1 MMINNKKNNKNNASN
16 GSNNNNHTNN
26 HTGNKFTTGND
37 TNVNKKNNAT
47 NKFIPAHK
55 NEKPIKTSKEMLTM
69 LIDFKKNNKGLKKPS
84 KEMQEVFQENIDSL
98 IKEKGISPET
108 VKFIIDGY
116 MFNSVDA
123 VEKYFALSQSAKYE
137 MQTLTKYIKADT
149 KNAQTGFKILVAF
162 MSKYC
167 DSNKTVAKRLM
178 PEIIKAINVMAFSRE
193 DKNRLNKGNA
203 AVFKSN
209 CFDLVLTGANELYPL
224 DTESLDANDITIFK
238 EVMGPVIALYKN
250 SQHKKD
256 NIKAEKI
263 MKWLGISVEENKEA
277 STDIAEPAEQK
288 QPDKP
293 EVKAITVQNNE
304 DKPFLQNKSI
314 EEIYSLLKNVDNSLS
329 ELQGQN
335 TKVLA
340 ECSSYQNEIEALKS
354 KIQKQENALSSKEE
368 ICNTLNSN
376 LSVLKAELA
385 QQKLANVELTEKYK
399 KLKTEYS
406 KLNELYNIQEIEANK
421 KHREFIVKLGNSL
434 KLSHEDYEMILQM
447 KNGESKASQ
456 LQETVQEIFDILK
469 KYDVKIGG

>member
-1 MMINNKKNNKNNASN
+1 MMIKNNKNNKNNRNNASN
-16 GSNNNNHTNN
+16 GSNNNNHIV
-26 HTGNKFTTGND
+26 NKFTKGND
-37 TNVNKKNNAT
+37 TNVNKKNNAN
-47 NKFIPAHK
+47 NKFTLSHK

-69 LIDFKKNNKGLKKPS
+69 LIDFKKNNKGLRKPG

-167 DSNKTVAKRLM
+167 DSSKTVAKLLM
-178 PEIIKAINVMAFSRE
+178 PEIIKALNVMAFSRE
-193 DKNRLNKGNA
+193 DKNKLNKGNA

-209 CFDLVLTGANELYPL
+209 CFDLVLTGANELSPL
-224 DTESLDANDITIFK
+224 DTESLNVNDIAIFK
-238 EVMGPVIALYKN
+238 EVMEPVIAFYRE
-250 SQHKKD
+250 SQHKND
-256 NIKAEKI
+256 NIKAEQI
-263 MKWLGISVEENKEA
+263 MKWLGMPVEENKEK
-277 STDIAEPAEQK
+277 STDITEPVEQK
-288 QPDKP
+288 KTDKP
-293 EVKAITVQNNE
+293 EVKAVTVQNNE
-304 DKPFLQNKSI
+304 DKPFVQNKSI

-329 ELQGQN
+329 ELQRQN
-335 TKVLA
+335 TKALA
-340 ECSSYQNEIEALKS
+340 ECSSYKNEIEALKLQ
-354 KIQKQENALSSKEE
+354 IQKQENALSSKEE

-376 LSVLKAELA
+376 LSALEAELA
-385 QQKLANVELTEKYK
+385 QQKLANVELTEKYN
-399 KLKTEYS
+399 KLEAEYS

-434 KLSHEDYEMILQM
+434 KLSREDYEMILQM

-456 LQETVQEIFDILK
+456 LQETVQEIFDILNK
-469 KYDVKIGG
+469 FDVKIGG

>member
-1 MMINNKKNNKNNASN
+1 MQA
-16 GSNNNNHTNN
+16 
-26 HTGNKFTTGND
+26 
-37 TNVNKKNNAT
+37 
-47 NKFIPAHK
+47 
-55 NEKPIKTSKEMLTM
+55 
-69 LIDFKKNNKGLKKPS
+69 LI
-84 KEMQEVFQENIDSL
+84 
-98 IKEKGISPET
+98 
-108 VKFIIDGY
+108 
-116 MFNSVDA
+116 
-123 VEKYFALSQSAKYE
+123 
-137 MQTLTKYIKADT
+137 KYIKADAL
-149 KNAQTGFKILVAF
+149 NAQIGFKILVAF
-162 MSKYC
+162 MGKYC
-167 DSNKTVAKRLM
+167 DYNKPVAKLLM

-209 CFDLVLTGANELYPL
+209 CFDLVLTGANELSPL

-238 EVMGPVIALYKN
+238 EVMEPVIAYYRESQNKN
-250 SQHKKD
+250 D

-263 MKWLGISVEENKEA
+263 MRWLGIPVEENKEA
-277 STDIAEPAEQK
+277 STGITEPVAQK
-288 QPDKP
+288 QPDEPADKT
-293 EVKAITVQNNE
+293 VTVQNNE

-314 EEIYSLLKNVDNSLS
+314 EEIYSLLKNLDNSLS

-385 QQKLANVELTEKYK
+385 QQKLANVELTEKYN
-399 KLKTEYS
+399 KLETEYS

>member
-1 MMINNKKNNKNNASN
+1 MIKNNKNNRNNASN
-16 GSNNNNHTNN
+16 GSNNNNHTVNN
-26 HTGNKFTTGND
+26 FTKGND
-37 TNVNKKNNAT
+37 TSVNKKNNAN
-47 NKFIPAHK
+47 NKFIPANK
-55 NEKPIKTSKEMLTM
+55 NEKTNKTSKEMLTM
-69 LIDFKKNNKGLKKPS
+69 LIDFKKKNKGQTKPT
-84 KEMQEVFQENIDSL
+84 KEMQVVFQENMCSL
-98 IKEKGISPET
+98 IKEKGFSSEI
-108 VKFIIDGY
+108 VKYIIDGY
-116 MFNSVDA
+116 TFNSVDA
-123 VEKYFALSQSAKYE
+123 VEKYFASSQSAKYE
-137 MQTLTKYIKADT
+137 MQSLTKYIQADT
-149 KNAQTGFKILVAF
+149 KNAQIGFRILVAF
-162 MSKYC
+162 MGKYC
-167 DSNKTVAKRLM
+167 YVQNKVARLLM
-178 PEIIKAINVMAFSRE
+178 PEIIKAINVMSFSRE
-193 DKNRLNKGNA
+193 DKNKLNKGNV

-209 CFDLVLTGANELYPL
+209 CFDLVLTGANELSPL

-238 EVMGPVIALYKN
+238 EVMEPVIAFYRE
-250 SQHKKD
+250 SQNKSD

-263 MKWLGISVEENKEA
+263 MKWLGIPIEENKEEL
-277 STDIAEPAEQK
+277 SDITEPVKQK
-288 QPDKP
+288 QMEKPADKA
-293 EVKAITVQNNE
+293 VTAQNNE
-304 DKPFLQNKSI
+304 DKPFVQNEYI

-335 TKVLA
+335 TNVLA
-340 ECSSYQNEIEALKS
+340 ECSSYQKEIEVLKLQI
-354 KIQKQENALSSKEE
+354 KKQENALSSKEE

-376 LSVLKAELA
+376 LSALEAELA

>member
-1 MMINNKKNNKNNASN
+1 MMIKNNKNNKNNRNNASN
-16 GSNNNNHTNN
+16 GSNNNNHIV
-26 HTGNKFTTGND
+26 NKFTKGND
-37 TNVNKKNNAT
+37 TNVNKKNNAN
-47 NKFIPAHK
+47 NKFTLSHK

-69 LIDFKKNNKGLKKPS
+69 LIDFKKNNKGLRKPG

-137 MQTLTKYIKADT
+137 MQTLTKYIKDDT

-167 DSNKTVAKRLM
+167 DSSKTVAKLLM
-178 PEIIKAINVMAFSRE
+178 PEIIKALNVMAFSRE
-193 DKNRLNKGNA
+193 DKNKLNKGNA

-209 CFDLVLTGANELYPL
+209 CFDLVLTGANELSPL
-224 DTESLDANDITIFK
+224 DTESLNVNDIAIFK
-238 EVMGPVIALYKN
+238 EVMEPVIAFYRE
-250 SQHKKD
+250 SQNKSD

-263 MKWLGISVEENKEA
+263 MKWLGIPIEENKEEL
-277 STDIAEPAEQK
+277 SDITEPVEQK
-288 QPDKP
+288 QMEKPADKA
-293 EVKAITVQNNE
+293 VTAQNNE
-304 DKPFLQNKSI
+304 DKPFVQNEYI

-340 ECSSYQNEIEALKS
+340 ECSSYQKEIEALKLQ
-354 KIQKQENALSSKEE
+354 IQKQENALSSKEE

-376 LSVLKAELA
+376 LSALEAELA

-469 KYDVKIGG
+469 KFDVKIGG

>member
-1 MMINNKKNNKNNASN
+1 MMIKNNKNNRNNASN
-16 GSNNNNHTNN
+16 GSNNNNHIV
-26 HTGNKFTTGND
+26 NKFTKGND
-37 TNVNKKNNAT
+37 TNVNKKNNAN
-47 NKFIPAHK
+47 NKFTPSHK

-69 LIDFKKNNKGLKKPS
+69 LIDFKKNNKGLRKPS

-123 VEKYFALSQSAKYE
+123 VEQYFDLSQSAKYE
-137 MQTLTKYIKADT
+137 MQTLTKYIKADA
-149 KNAQTGFKILVAF
+149 KNAQICFRILVAF
-162 MSKYC
+162 MGKYC
-167 DSNKTVAKRLM
+167 GSNKTVAKLLM

-193 DKNRLNKGNA
+193 DKNKLNKGNV

-209 CFDLVLTGANELYPL
+209 FFDLVLTGANELAPVK
-224 DTESLDANDITIFK
+224 TESLDANDITIFK
-238 EVMGPVIALYKN
+238 HVMGPVIAFYRESQNKN
-250 SQHKKD
+250 D

-263 MKWLGISVEENKEA
+263 MRWLGISVEANKEA
-277 STDIAEPAEQK
+277 SADITEPVAQK

-293 EVKAITVQNNE
+293 EVKTVTVQNNE
-304 DKPFLQNKSI
+304 DKPFLKNKSI

-340 ECSSYQNEIEALKS
+340 ECSSYQNEIEELKS

-376 LSVLKAELA
+376 LSALKDELA
-385 QQKLANVELTEKYK
+385 QQKLANVELREKYN
-399 KLKTEYS
+399 KLETEYS

-469 KYDVKIGG
+469 KFDVKIGG

>member
-16 GSNNNNHTNN
+16 GSNNNNHT
-26 HTGNKFTTGND
+26 GNKFTKGND
-37 TNVNKKNNAT
+37 TNVNKKNNAN

-69 LIDFKKNNKGLKKPS
+69 LIDFKKNKGLKKPN
-84 KEMQEVFQENIDSL
+84 KEMQGVFQENIYSL
-98 IKEKGISPET
+98 IKEKGFSSET

-123 VEKYFALSQSAKYE
+123 VEKYFASSQSAKYE
-137 MQTLTKYIKADT
+137 MQALIKYINADT
-149 KNAQTGFKILVAF
+149 LNAQIGFKILVAF
-162 MSKYC
+162 MGKYC
-167 DSNKTVAKRLM
+167 DSNKTVAKLLM

-193 DKNRLNKGNA
+193 DKNRLNKGNP

-209 CFDLVLTGANELYPL
+209 CFDLVLTGANELSPL

-238 EVMGPVIALYKN
+238 QVMEPVIALYRESQNKN
-250 SQHKKD
+250 D

-263 MKWLGISVEENKEA
+263 MRWLGIPVEANKEA
-277 STDIAEPAEQK
+277 SADITEPVAQK
-288 QPDKP
+288 QPDRP
-293 EVKAITVQNNE
+293 EVKTVNVQNNE

-335 TKVLA
+335 AKVLA

-354 KIQKQENALSSKEE
+354 EIQKQEKALSSKEE
-368 ICNTLNSN
+368 ICNVLNNNISA
-376 LSVLKAELA
+376 LKAELA
-385 QQKLANVELTEKYK
+385 HQELANVELTEKYK
-399 KLKTEYS
+399 KLEAEHS

-469 KYDVKIGG
+469 KFDVKIGG

>member
-1 MMINNKKNNKNNASN
+1 MMINNKKNNKNNARN
-16 GSNNNNHTNN
+16 GSNNNNHT
-26 HTGNKFTTGND
+26 GNKFTKGND
-37 TNVNKKNNAT
+37 TNVNKKNNAN
-47 NKFIPAHK
+47 NKFIPSHES
-55 NEKPIKTSKEMLTM
+55 EKSNKTSKEMLTM
-69 LIDFKKNNKGLKKPS
+69 LIDFKKSNKGLKKPG
-84 KEMQEVFQENIDSL
+84 KEMQVVFQENIYSL
-98 IKEKGISPET
+98 IEEKGVSPET

-137 MQTLTKYIKADT
+137 MHTLTKYIKADT
-149 KNAQTGFKILVAF
+149 KNAPTGFKILVAF
-162 MSKYC
+162 MGKYC
-167 DSNKTVAKRLM
+167 DSNKPVAKLLM

-193 DKNRLNKGNA
+193 DKNKLNKSNP

-209 CFDLVLTGANELYPL
+209 CFDLVLIGANELSPL

-238 EVMGPVIALYKN
+238 HVMGPVIASYRESQNKN
-250 SQHKKD
+250 D

-263 MKWLGISVEENKEA
+263 MRWLGIPVEANKEA
-277 STDIAEPAEQK
+277 SADITEPVAQK

-293 EVKAITVQNNE
+293 EVKTVTVQNNE

-329 ELQGQN
+329 KLQGQN

-340 ECSSYQNEIEALKS
+340 ECSSYQNEIEELKS
-354 KIQKQENALSSKEE
+354 KIQKQESALSSKEE

-376 LSVLKAELA
+376 ISALNAELA

-399 KLKTEYS
+399 NLEAEYS

-456 LQETVQEIFDILK
+456 LQETVQEIFDTLK
-469 KYDVKIGG
+469 KFDVKIGG

>member
-16 GSNNNNHTNN
+16 GSNNNNHTV
-26 HTGNKFTTGND
+26 NKFTTGND

-69 LIDFKKNNKGLKKPS
+69 LIDFKKNNKGLKKPT
-84 KEMQEVFQENIDSL
+84 KEMQEVFQENINSL

-116 MFNSVDA
+116 MFNSADA

-167 DSNKTVAKRLM
+167 DSSKTVAKLLM

-193 DKNRLNKGNA
+193 DKNKLNKGNP

-209 CFDLVLTGANELYPL
+209 CFDLVLTGANELSPL

-238 EVMGPVIALYKN
+238 QVMEPVIALYKN
-250 SQHKKD
+250 SQHKND
-256 NIKAEKI
+256 NIKAEQI
-263 MKWLGISVEENKEA
+263 MKWLGMPVEENKEK
-277 STDIAEPAEQK
+277 STDITEPVEQK
-288 QPDKP
+288 KTDKP
-293 EVKAITVQNNE
+293 EVKAVTVQNNE
-304 DKPFLQNKSI
+304 DKPFVQNKSI

-329 ELQGQN
+329 ELQRQN
-335 TKVLA
+335 TKALA
-340 ECSSYQNEIEALKS
+340 ECSSYKNEIEALKS

-376 LSVLKAELA
+376 LSALKAELT
-385 QQKLANVELTEKYK
+385 QMESANVELTEKYN
-399 KLKTEYS
+399 KLEAEYS

-434 KLSHEDYEMILQM
+434 KLSREDYEMILQM

-456 LQETVQEIFDILK
+456 LQETVQEIFDILNK
-469 KYDVKIGG
+469 FDVKIGG

>member
-16 GSNNNNHTNN
+16 GSNNNNHTV
-26 HTGNKFTTGND
+26 NKFTKGND
-37 TNVNKKNNAT
+37 TNVNKKNNAN
-47 NKFIPAHK
+47 NKFIPGHES
-55 NEKPIKTSKEMLTM
+55 EKSNKTSKEKLTI
-69 LIDFKKNNKGLKKPS
+69 LIDFKKNKGLKKPN
-84 KEMQEVFQENIDSL
+84 KEMQGVFQENIYSL
-98 IKEKGISPET
+98 IKEKGFSSET

-123 VEKYFALSQSAKYE
+123 VEKYFASSQSAKYE
-137 MQTLTKYIKADT
+137 MQALIKYIKADAL
-149 KNAQTGFKILVAF
+149 NAQIGFKILVAF
-162 MSKYC
+162 MGKYC
-167 DSNKTVAKRLM
+167 DSNKPVAKLLM

-193 DKNRLNKGNA
+193 DKNMLNKGNP

-209 CFDLVLTGANELYPL
+209 CFDKVLTDSNKLSPL
-224 DTESLDANDITIFK
+224 DTEALDVNDIAIFK
-238 EVMGPVIALYKN
+238 EVMEPVIASYRESQNKN
-250 SQHKKD
+250 D

-277 STDIAEPAEQK
+277 STDITEPVAQK

-293 EVKAITVQNNE
+293 EVKTVTAQNNE
-304 DKPFLQNKSI
+304 DKPFVQIVQNKYI

-340 ECSSYQNEIEALKS
+340 ECSSYQNEIEALNS

-385 QQKLANVELTEKYK
+385 QQKLANVELTEKYN
-399 KLKTEYS
+399 KLETEYS

>member
-1 MMINNKKNNKNNASN
+1 MMIKNNKNNKNNRNNASN
-16 GSNNNNHTNN
+16 GSNNNNHTV
-26 HTGNKFTTGND
+26 NKFTKGND
-37 TNVNKKNNAT
+37 TNVNKKNNAN
-47 NKFIPAHK
+47 NKFTPSHES
-55 NEKPIKTSKEMLTM
+55 EKSNKTSKEKLTI
-69 LIDFKKNNKGLKKPS
+69 LIDFKKNNGLKQPN
-84 KEMQEVFQENIDSL
+84 KEMQGVFQENIYSL
-98 IKEKGISPET
+98 IKEKGFSSET

-116 MFNSVDA
+116 MFHSVDA
-123 VEKYFALSQSAKYE
+123 VEKYFASSQSAKY
-137 MQTLTKYIKADT
+137 IKADAL
-149 KNAQTGFKILVAF
+149 NAKIGFKILVAF
-162 MSKYC
+162 MGKYC
-167 DSNKTVAKRLM
+167 DYNKPVAKLLM

-209 CFDLVLTGANELYPL
+209 CFDLVLTGANELSPL

-238 EVMGPVIALYKN
+238 EVMEPVIAYYRESQNKN
-250 SQHKKD
+250 D

-263 MKWLGISVEENKEA
+263 MRWLGIPVEENKEA
-277 STDIAEPAEQK
+277 STGITEPVAQK
-288 QPDKP
+288 QPDEPADKT
-293 EVKAITVQNNE
+293 VTVQNNE

-314 EEIYSLLKNVDNSLS
+314 EEIYSLLKNLDNSLS

-385 QQKLANVELTEKYK
+385 QQKLANVELTEKYN
-399 KLKTEYS
+399 KLETEYS

>member
-16 GSNNNNHTNN
+16 GSNNNNHTV
-26 HTGNKFTTGND
+26 NKFTTGND

-84 KEMQEVFQENIDSL
+84 KEMQEVFQENINSL

-116 MFNSVDA
+116 MFNSADA

-167 DSNKTVAKRLM
+167 DSSKTVAKLLM

-193 DKNRLNKGNA
+193 DKNKLNKGNP

-209 CFDLVLTGANELYPL
+209 CFDLVLTGANELSPL

-238 EVMGPVIALYKN
+238 QVMEPVIALYKN
-250 SQHKKD
+250 SQHKND
-256 NIKAEKI
+256 NIKAEQI
-263 MKWLGISVEENKEA
+263 MKWLGMPVEENKEK
-277 STDIAEPAEQK
+277 STDITEPVEQK
-288 QPDKP
+288 QADKP
-293 EVKAITVQNNE
+293 EVKAVTVQNNE
-304 DKPFLQNKSI
+304 DKPFVQNKSI

-329 ELQGQN
+329 ELQRQN
-335 TKVLA
+335 TKALA
-340 ECSSYQNEIEALKS
+340 ECSSYKNEIEALKS

-376 LSVLKAELA
+376 LSALKAELT
-385 QQKLANVELTEKYK
+385 QMESANVELTEKYN
-399 KLKTEYS
+399 KLEAEYS

-434 KLSHEDYEMILQM
+434 KLSREDYEMILQM

-456 LQETVQEIFDILK
+456 LQETVQEIFDILNK
-469 KYDVKIGG
+469 FDVKIGG

>member
-1 MMINNKKNNKNNASN
+1 MMIKNNKNNKNNRNNASN
-16 GSNNNNHTNN
+16 GSNNNNHTL
-26 HTGNKFTTGND
+26 NKFTKGND
-37 TNVNKKNNAT
+37 TNVNKKNNAN
-47 NKFIPAHK
+47 NKFTPSHES
-55 NEKPIKTSKEMLTM
+55 EKSNKTSKEKLTI
-69 LIDFKKNNKGLKKPS
+69 LIDFKKNKGLKKPN
-84 KEMQEVFQENIDSL
+84 KEMQGVFQENIYSL
-98 IKEKGISPET
+98 IKEKGFSSET

-123 VEKYFALSQSAKYE
+123 VEKYFASSQSAKYE
-137 MQTLTKYIKADT
+137 MQALIKYIKADAL
-149 KNAQTGFKILVAF
+149 NAQIGFKILVAF
-162 MSKYC
+162 MGKYC
-167 DSNKTVAKRLM
+167 DYNKPVAKLLM

-193 DKNRLNKGNA
+193 DKNKLNKGNA

-209 CFDLVLTGANELYPL
+209 CFDLVLTGANELSPL

-238 EVMGPVIALYKN
+238 EVMEPVIAYYRESQNKN
-250 SQHKKD
+250 D

-263 MKWLGISVEENKEA
+263 MRWLGIPVEENKEA
-277 STDIAEPAEQK
+277 STGIAEPVAQK
-288 QPDKP
+288 QPDEPADKT
-293 EVKAITVQNNE
+293 VTVQNNE

-314 EEIYSLLKNVDNSLS
+314 EEIYSLLKNLDNSLS

-385 QQKLANVELTEKYK
+385 QQKLANVELTEKYN
-399 KLKTEYS
+399 KLETEYS

>member
-263 MKWLGISVEENKEA
+263 MRWLGISVEENKEA
-277 STDIAEPAEQK
+277 STDITEPADQK

>member
-1 MMINNKKNNKNNASN
+1 MMINNKKNNKNNARN
-16 GSNNNNHTNN
+16 GSNNNNHTV
-26 HTGNKFTTGND
+26 NKFTKGND
-37 TNVNKKNNAT
+37 TNVNKKNNAN
-47 NKFIPAHK
+47 NKFTPSHES
-55 NEKPIKTSKEMLTM
+55 EKSNKTSKEMLTM
-69 LIDFKKNNKGLKKPS
+69 LIDFKKNNKGLKKPG
-84 KEMQEVFQENIDSL
+84 KEMQVVFQENIYSL
-98 IKEKGISPET
+98 IEEKGVSPET

-137 MQTLTKYIKADT
+137 MHTLTKYIKADT
-149 KNAQTGFKILVAF
+149 KNAPTGFKILVAF
-162 MSKYC
+162 MGKYC
-167 DSNKTVAKRLM
+167 DSNKTVAKLLM

-193 DKNRLNKGNA
+193 DKNKLNKSNA

-209 CFDLVLTGANELYPL
+209 CFDLVLTGANELAPL
-224 DTESLDANDITIFK
+224 DTESLDTNDITIFK

-263 MKWLGISVEENKEA
+263 MRWLGISVEENKEA
-277 STDIAEPAEQK
+277 STDITEPVAQK

-293 EVKAITVQNNE
+293 EVKTVTVQNNE

-329 ELQGQN
+329 ELQGHN

-340 ECSSYQNEIEALKS
+340 ECSSYQKEIEALKLQ
-354 KIQKQENALSSKEE
+354 IQKQENVLSSKEE

-376 LSVLKAELA
+376 LSALKDELA

-399 KLKTEYS
+399 KLETEYS
-406 KLNELYNIQEIEANK
+406 RLNELYNIQEIEANK

-469 KYDVKIGG
+469 KFDVKIGG

>member
-1 MMINNKKNNKNNASN
+1 MMIKNNKNNRNNASN
-16 GSNNNNHTNN
+16 GSNNNNHIV
-26 HTGNKFTTGND
+26 NKFTKGND
-37 TNVNKKNNAT
+37 TNVNKKNNAN
-47 NKFIPAHK
+47 NKFTPSHK

-69 LIDFKKNNKGLKKPS
+69 LIDFKKNNKGLRKPS

-108 VKFIIDGY
+108 VKLIIDGY

-123 VEKYFALSQSAKYE
+123 VEQYFDLSQSAKYE
-137 MQTLTKYIKADT
+137 MQTLTKYIKADA
-149 KNAQTGFKILVAF
+149 KNAQICFRILVAF
-162 MSKYC
+162 MGKYC
-167 DSNKTVAKRLM
+167 GSNKTVAKLLM

-193 DKNRLNKGNA
+193 DKNKLNKGNV

-209 CFDLVLTGANELYPL
+209 FFDLVLTGANELAPL

-238 EVMGPVIALYKN
+238 HVMGPVIAFYRESQNKN
-250 SQHKKD
+250 D

-263 MKWLGISVEENKEA
+263 MRWLGISVEANKEA
-277 STDIAEPAEQK
+277 SADITEPVAQK

-293 EVKAITVQNNE
+293 EVKTVTVQNNE
-304 DKPFLQNKSI
+304 DKPFLKNKSI

-340 ECSSYQNEIEALKS
+340 ECSSYQNEIEELKS

-376 LSVLKAELA
+376 LSALKDELA
-385 QQKLANVELTEKYK
+385 QQKLANVELREKYN
-399 KLKTEYS
+399 KLETEYS

-469 KYDVKIGG
+469 KFDVKIGG

>member
-1 MMINNKKNNKNNASN
+1 MMINNKNNASN
-16 GSNNNNHTNN
+16 GSNNNNHTV
-26 HTGNKFTTGND
+26 NKFTKGND

-55 NEKPIKTSKEMLTM
+55 NEKPMKTSKEMLTM
-69 LIDFKKNNKGLKKPS
+69 LIDFKKNNKGQKKPS
-84 KEMQEVFQENIDSL
+84 KEMQEVFQENIYSL

-108 VKFIIDGY
+108 VKYIIDGY

-149 KNAQTGFKILVAF
+149 KNAPTGFKILVAF
-162 MSKYC
+162 MGKYC
-167 DSNKTVAKRLM
+167 DSNKTVAKLLM

-193 DKNRLNKGNA
+193 DKNKLNKGNP

-209 CFDLVLTGANELYPL
+209 CFDLVLTGANELSPL

-238 EVMGPVIALYKN
+238 QVMGPVIALYKN
-250 SQHKKD
+250 SQHKNE

-263 MKWLGISVEENKEA
+263 MKWLGMPVEENKVEENKDK
-277 STDIAEPAEQK
+277 STDITEPVEQK

-293 EVKAITVQNNE
+293 EVKAVTAQNNE
-304 DKPFLQNKSI
+304 DKPFVQNKSI

-340 ECSSYQNEIEALKS
+340 ECSSYQKEIEALKLQ
-354 KIQKQENALSSKEE
+354 IQKQENALSSKEE

-376 LSVLKAELA
+376 LSALKAELA
-385 QQKLANVELTEKYK
+385 QQELANVELTEKYK
-399 KLKTEYS
+399 KLEAEYS

-469 KYDVKIGG
+469 KFDVKIGG

>member
-16 GSNNNNHTNN
+16 GSNNNNHTV
-26 HTGNKFTTGND
+26 NKFTKGND
-37 TNVNKKNNAT
+37 TNLNKKNNAT

-55 NEKPIKTSKEMLTM
+55 NERPIKTSKEMLTM
-69 LIDFKKNNKGLKKPS
+69 LIDFKKNDKGLKPS
-84 KEMQEVFQENIDSL
+84 KEMQGVFQENISSL
-98 IKEKGISPET
+98 IKEKGFSSET
-108 VKFIIDGY
+108 VKYIIDGY
-116 MFNSVDA
+116 TFNSVDA
-123 VEKYFALSQSAKYE
+123 IEKYFASSQSAKYE
-137 MQTLTKYIKADT
+137 MQALTKYIKADT
-149 KNAQTGFKILVAF
+149 QNTQIGFRILVAF
-162 MSKYC
+162 MGKYC
-167 DSNKTVAKRLM
+167 DSNKTVAKLLM

-193 DKNRLNKGNA
+193 DKNKLNKGNP

-209 CFDLVLTGANELYPL
+209 CFDLVLTGANELSQL

-238 EVMGPVIALYKN
+238 EVMEPVIAFYRK
-250 SQHKKD
+250 SQNKSD

-263 MKWLGISVEENKEA
+263 MKWLGIPVEANKEA
-277 STDIAEPAEQK
+277 SADITEPVEQK

-293 EVKAITVQNNE
+293 EVKAVTAQNNE

-340 ECSSYQNEIEALKS
+340 ECSSYKNEIEALKLQ
-354 KIQKQENALSSKEE
+354 IQKQEKALSSKEE

-376 LSVLKAELA
+376 LSALKAELA
-385 QQKLANVELTEKYK
+385 QQELANVELTEKYK
-399 KLKTEYS
+399 KLEAEYS

-421 KHREFIVKLGNSL
+421 KHCEFIVKLGNSL

-469 KYDVKIGG
+469 KFDVKIGG